1 MDKREEFNEMRLEN
15 GLFKRKKVSNEDYK
29 KYQELIDSG
38 KELPNNIKYDIYMG
52 GFYEKELKTNFT
64 EKEIFEYIG
73 YKQIKLLST
82 IKNCVLF
89 FVVCYILSLIFQI
102 IASLSINL

>member
-38 KELPNNIKYDIYMG
+38 KELPNNI
-52 GFYEKELKTNFT
+52 
-64 EKEIFEYIG
+64 
-73 YKQIKLLST
+73 
-82 IKNCVLF
+82 
-89 FVVCYILSLIFQI
+89 
-102 IASLSINL
+102 

>member
-1 MDKREEFNEMRLEN
+1 
-15 GLFKRKKVSNEDYK
+15 
-29 KYQELIDSG
+29 
-38 KELPNNIKYDIYMG
+38 MG

-102 IASLSINL
+102 LFGSSLPESINS